1 MMSDVM
7 RGRPRTFDTERLL
20 DGAMDLFWRRG
31 YRSTTTRDLEAS
43 LGVTQSSLYHAFGS
57 KAELL
62 DRALERYQTR
72 LDRELL
78 GPLRNGEEGLGA
90 IEAFLAGLSAWL
102 LADGTR
108 GCLLGK
114 MMSETDP
121 PEPVV
126 ASRVAVWHDAIRAAL
141 TAALLRAS
149 EAGEIHAGD
158 VDGRVALIVGIILG
172 MNLAV
177 NAGFGGSNV
186 EAIGAAGRA
195 EVARW
200 RLSD

>member
-1 MMSDVM
+1 MSDVR
-7 RGRPRTFDTERLL
+7 RGRPRTFDTDRVL
-20 DGAMDLFWRRG
+20 DDAMYLFWRRG

-57 KAELL
+57 KAQLL
-62 DRALERYQTR
+62 DRSLARYQTR
-72 LDRELL
+72 LDHELL
-78 GPLRNGEEGLGA
+78 GPLRTSADGLEA
-90 IEAFLAGLSAWL
+90 IDAFLEGLSAWL

-114 MMSETDP
+114 MMSESDP

-126 ASRVAVWHDAIRAAL
+126 ASRLALWHDEIRAAL
-141 TAALLRAS
+141 NAALVRAS
-149 EAGEIHAGD
+149 QAGEIQADD
-158 VDGRVALIVGIILG
+158 VDDRVALIVGIVLG

-177 NAGFGGSNV
+177 NAGFGEFEV

-200 RLSD
+200 RLGA

>member
-1 MMSDVM
+1 MNDVR
-7 RGRPRTFDTERLL
+7 RGRPRTFDTERVL
-20 DGAMDLFWRRG
+20 DDAMDLFWRQG

-57 KAELL
+57 KAQLL
-62 DRALERYQTR
+62 DYALARYQTR

-78 GPLRNGEEGLGA
+78 EPLRTGADGLQA
-90 IEAFLAGLSAWL
+90 IDAFLKGLSAWL

-114 MMSETDP
+114 MMSESDP

-126 ASRVAVWHDAIRAAL
+126 ASRVAAWHQEIRAAL
-141 TAALLRAS
+141 TAALVRAS
-149 EAGEIHAGD
+149 EAGEIRADD
-158 VDGRVALIVGIILG
+158 VDDRVALIVGIVLG

-177 NAGFGGSNV
+177 NAGFGELEV
-186 EAIGAAGRA
+186 KAIGAAGRA

-200 RLSD
+200 RLGG

>member
-1 MMSDVM
+1 MSDVR
-7 RGRPRTFDTERLL
+7 RGRPRTFDTQRVL
-20 DGAMDLFWRRG
+20 DDAMDLFWHQG

-57 KAELL
+57 KAQLL
-62 DRALERYQTR
+62 DCALARYQTR
-72 LDRELL
+72 LDHELL
-78 GPLRNGEEGLGA
+78 EPLRTSADGLQA
-90 IEAFLAGLSAWL
+90 IDAFLEGLSAWL

-114 MMSETDP
+114 MMSESDP

-126 ASRVAVWHDAIRAAL
+126 ASRVAAWHEEIRAAL

-149 EAGEIHAGD
+149 EAGEIHADD
-158 VDGRVALIVGIILG
+158 VDDRVALIVGIVLG

-177 NAGFGGSNV
+177 NAGFGASEVG
-186 EAIGAAGRA
+186 AIAAAGRA

-200 RLSD
+200 RLGG